1 MSNFSLKLK
10 NINLKLKQI
19 KIYKKKKL
27 FLKMKQSKISKNL
40 LKNFSKNFFFFLVLI
55 PKTFYFKIKQDFNLK
70 LKEIKK
76 LTTIQ
81 PLFFK
86 KGFNNNILQYY
97 LKENLYTF
105 LKNKNKLI
113 ILYQIN
119 LPIKNFIKF
128 INEYYTYINSN
139 FYILYSLYNKI
150 KFSFFNYQYIST
162 NFSKKFKEINYNV
175 LILNN
180 KIIFNI
186 IKFLC
191 NIFKNFI
198 IILINLIKNIINF
211 FFNYAKKINFN

>member
-70 LKEIKK
+70 LKEIKN

-97 LKENLYTF
+97 LKENLYNF
-105 LKNKNKLI
+105 LKNKNKLV

-119 LPIKNFIKF
+119 LSANKFIKF
-128 INEYYTYINSN
+128 INDYYFYINSN
-139 FYILYSLYNKI
+139 FYILYSIYNKI
-150 KFSFFNYQYIST
+150 KFSFFNYNYIST
-162 NFSKKFKEINYNV
+162 NFLTKFKEINNN
-175 LILNN
+175 LIILNSKIFSN
-180 KIIFNI
+180 LIKILIIIF
-186 IKFLC
+186 KL
-191 NIFKNFI
+191 FI
-198 IILINLIKNIINF
+198 NMLINFIKNIINF